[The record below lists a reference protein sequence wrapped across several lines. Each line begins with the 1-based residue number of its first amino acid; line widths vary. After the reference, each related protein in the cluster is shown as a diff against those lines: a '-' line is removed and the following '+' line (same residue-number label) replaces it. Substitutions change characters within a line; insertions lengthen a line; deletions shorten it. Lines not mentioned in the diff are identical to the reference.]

1 MSFKGWD
8 VTQPATKTIQAAV
21 VPTMAAVVAGYVMVG
36 ATLAGFALP
45 PVLWVPIF
53 AVFFV
58 ASFRSLKRGGLI
70 VIAIAIALSGLAWV
84 YTGAVSPQGLSSAG
98 FLFVFLM
105 VMQHMADLAARS
117 PKIAEAAELIVSRPP
132 GQRYLFVTFGTHV
145 FALFLNIGAVILITT
160 LLSSRLKGASEAS
173 QRSLAIASSRGFA
186 STALWSP
193 VSLCSLIIFSH
204 VTGVTYA
211 QFVPYGILGM
221 LFFLMTGYWLER
233 GRRSAVVNTEG
244 LSLDDTFKLLRVVG
258 LAMVLVVGGL
268 LWVSVFDVR
277 LIEAMFSVVFIL
289 GAIWTVLFVRAG
301 HTNVRSL
308 VKDYARATSG
318 LANET
323 AIISGATVIGAAA
336 SALVGQWVGFQGE
349 LSAGTATWV
358 AAVIP
363 VTVFAAGLLAINP
376 VVTVTVLASS
386 LNPVWPD
393 AAKLILV
400 LAMTWG
406 WSISGGGTPFTANV
420 AIAAQKFGQTGF
432 TVAMKWNGMFL
443 ALMLAVA
450 TLAAASGMVWL
461 GG

>member
-1 MSFKGWD
+1 LS
-8 VTQPATKTIQAAV
+8 
-21 VPTMAAVVAGYVMVG
+21 
-36 ATLAGFALP
+36 
-45 PVLWVPIF
+45 PVIWVLIF
-53 AVFFV
+53 AVYFG
-58 ASFRSLKRGGLI
+58 AGFRSLKRGGLI
-70 VIAIAIALSGLAWV
+70 VIAIAIALFGLAWII
-84 YTGAVSPQGLSSAG
+84 TGEASRNGLSSAG
-98 FLFVFLM
+98 FLFIFLM

-117 PKIAEAAELIVSRPP
+117 PRISEAAELIVSRPP
-132 GQRYLFVTFGTHV
+132 GQRYLFVTFGTHI

-173 QRSLAIASSRGFA
+173 QRSLAVASSRGFA

-193 VSLCSLIIFSH
+193 VSLCSLIIFTH

-211 QFVPYGILGM
+211 QFVPYG
-221 LFFLMTGYWLER
+221 FLAVLVFLLTGYWLER

-244 LSLDDTFKLLRVVG
+244 LSLDDTIKLLRVVG
-258 LAMVLVVGGL
+258 LAMILVVGGL
-268 LWVSVFDVR
+268 VWVSVFDVR

-301 HTNVRSL
+301 HTSVGSL
-308 VKDYARATSG
+308 VRDYTRATSG

-336 SALVGQWVGFQGE
+336 SALVGQWVGFQSE
-349 LSAGTATWV
+349 LSAATATWV
-358 AAVIP
+358 AALIP

-386 LNPVWPD
+386 LNPVWPE
-393 AAKLILV
+393 AAKMVLV

-432 TVAMKWNGMFL
+432 TVAMKWNGVFL
-443 ALMLAVA
+443 LIMLTAA
-450 TLAAASGMVWL
+450 TLAAAAGMVWL
-461 GG
+461 AG

>member
-1 MSFKGWD
+1 
-8 VTQPATKTIQAAV
+8 
-21 VPTMAAVVAGYVMVG
+21 MAAVVAGYVMVIG
-36 ATLAGFALP
+36 DLAGFALP
-45 PVLWVPIF
+45 PVLWVPVF
-53 AVFFV
+53 AVYFI
-58 ASFRSLKRGGLI
+58 AGFRSLKRGGMI
-70 VIAIAIALSGLAWV
+70 VIAIAVALYGFAWF
-84 YTGAVSPQGLSSAG
+84 YTGEAGPQGLSSAG
-98 FLFVFLM
+98 FLFIFLM

-117 PKIAEAAELIVSRPP
+117 PRIAEAAELIVSRPP

-160 LLSSRLKGASEAS
+160 LLSSRLKGAGEAS

-193 VSLCSLIIFSH
+193 VSLCSLIIFTH

-211 QFVPYGILGM
+211 EFVPYGMLGV

-233 GRRSAVVNTEG
+233 GRRSAVVYTEG

-268 LWVSVFDVR
+268 LWVSIFDVR

-301 HTNVRSL
+301 HTTIGSL

-336 SALVGQWVGFQGE
+336 STLVGQWVGFQGE
-349 LSAGTATWV
+349 LSPAIATWV

-386 LNPVWPD
+386 LNPIWPD
-393 AAKLILV
+393 AAKMVLV

-443 ALMLAVA
+443 ALMLTVA
-450 TLAAASGMVWL
+450 TLAATAGMVWL
-461 GG
+461 AG

>member
-1 MSFKGWD
+1 MTKPAARMSSETVF
-8 VTQPATKTIQAAV
+8 
-21 VPTMAAVVAGYVMVG
+21 PTMAAVVAGYVMVIG
-36 ATLAGFALP
+36 NLAGFKLP
-45 PVLWVPIF
+45 PVIWVLIF
-53 AVFFV
+53 AVYF
-58 ASFRSLKRGGLI
+58 ASSFRFLKRGGLI
-70 VIAIAIALSGLAWV
+70 VIAIAVALYGLAWV
-84 YTGAVSPQGLSSAG
+84 YTGEAGLKGLSSAG
-98 FLFVFLM
+98 FLFIFLM

-117 PKIAEAAELIVSRPP
+117 PRIAEAAELIVSRPP

-160 LLSSRLKGASEAS
+160 LLSSRLKGAGESS

-193 VSLCSLIIFSH
+193 VSLCSLIVFTH

-211 QFVPYGILGM
+211 EFVPYGILCM

-336 SALVGQWVGFQGE
+336 SSLVGQWVGFQGE
-349 LSAGTATWV
+349 LSAVTATWV

-393 AAKLILV
+393 AAKMILV
-400 LAMTWG
+400 LAMSWG

-443 ALMLAVA
+443 ALMLSIA
-450 TLAAASGMVWL
+450 TLAAAAGMVWL
-461 GG
+461 AG

>member
-1 MSFKGWD
+1 LTK
-8 VTQPATKTIQAAV
+8 PAAKTTSGSVI
-21 VPTMAAVVAGYVMVG
+21 PTMAAVVAGYVMVIG
-36 ATLAGFALP
+36 DLAGFALP
-45 PVLWVPIF
+45 PVLWVPVF
-53 AVFFV
+53 AVYFI
-58 ASFRSLKRGGLI
+58 AGFRSLKRGGMI
-70 VIAIAIALSGLAWV
+70 VIAIAVALYGFAWF
-84 YTGAVSPQGLSSAG
+84 YTGEASPQGLSSAG
-98 FLFVFLM
+98 FLFIFLM

-117 PKIAEAAELIVSRPP
+117 PRIAEAAELIVSRPP

-160 LLSSRLKGASEAS
+160 LLSSRLKGAGDAS

-193 VSLCSLIIFSH
+193 VSLCSLIIFTH

-211 QFVPYGILGM
+211 EFVPYGMLGV

-233 GRRSAVVNTEG
+233 GRRSAVVYTEG

-268 LWVSVFDVR
+268 LWVSIFDVR

-301 HTNVRSL
+301 HTNIGSL

-336 SALVGQWVGFQGE
+336 SSLVGQWVGFQGE
-349 LSAGTATWV
+349 LSPAIATWV

-386 LNPVWPD
+386 LNPIWPD
-393 AAKLILV
+393 AAKMVLV

-443 ALMLAVA
+443 ALMLTVA
-450 TLAAASGMVWL
+450 TLAATAGMVWL
-461 GG
+461 AG

>member
-1 MSFKGWD
+1 M
-8 VTQPATKTIQAAV
+8 TEPAAKTISGSV
-21 VPTMAAVVAGYVMVG
+21 IPTMTAVAAGYVMVI
-36 ATLAGFALP
+36 ADLAGFAPP
-45 PVLWVPIF
+45 PVLWAPIF
-53 AVFFV
+53 AVYFL
-58 ASFRSLKRGGLI
+58 AGCRSLKRGGLI
-70 VIAIAIALSGLAWV
+70 VIAFAVALYGLAWFQ
-84 YTGAVSPQGLSSAG
+84 TGEAGLDGLSSAG
-98 FLFVFLM
+98 FLFIFLM

-117 PKIAEAAELIVSRPP
+117 PRIAEAAELIVSRPP

-160 LLSSRLKGASEAS
+160 LLASRLKGAGEGS

-193 VSLCSLIIFSH
+193 VSLCSLIIFTH
-204 VTGVTYA
+204 VTGVSYA
-211 QFVPYGILGM
+211 QFVPYGILGV

-244 LSLDDTFKLLRVVG
+244 LSLDDTLKLLRVVG

-289 GAIWTVLFVRAG
+289 GAVWTVLFVRAG

-308 VKDYARATSG
+308 VRDHARATSG

-336 SALVGQWVGFQGE
+336 SALVGQWVGLQGE
-349 LSAGTATWV
+349 LSAGTATWI
-358 AAVIP
+358 AALIP
-363 VTVFAAGLLAINP
+363 MTVFAAGLLAVNP

-386 LNPVWPD
+386 LNPVWPE
-393 AAKLILV
+393 AAKMILV

-406 WSISGGGTPFTANV
+406 WAISGGGTPFTANV

-432 TVAMKWNGMFL
+432 TVAMKWNGIFL
-443 ALMLAVA
+443 LLMLVVA
-450 TLAAASGMVWL
+450 TLAAAAGMAWL
-461 GG
+461 AG